1 MPLRFRFGGRVG
13 VNVKQ
18 SPNQLRRAAARHPA
32 LGGDT
37 EIGHVPGGGFDAF
50 PRGVDAIAMNQAPEE
65 LGFEVG
71 ASGCAVAEN
80 RRRPTGRSEPA
91 YECT

>member
-18 SPNQLRRAAARHPA
+18 SPNQLRRAAARHAA

-37 EIGHVPGGGFDAF
+37 EIGHVPGGGFDAV
-50 PRGVDAIAMNQAPEE
+50 PRGVDAIAMNQAQEE
-65 LGFEVG
+65 LGLRRERQ
-71 ASGCAVAEN
+71 VAQWLKI
-80 RRRPTGRSEPA
+80 GVVML
-91 YECT
+91 